1 MISKNNSFKD
11 ITEKIKFYI
20 SNFTV
25 NIKKII
31 KKNKLIVVSLFSFI
45 IFMLVSMFFLIN
57 LNQDKII
64 DKLNEALLNE
74 NKVRIS
80 KFVMVNEKKVSEQE
94 LEPLIN
100 YYNENQEKITNLIN
114 GLRTE
119 GRYGAFKVIVKKN
132 IFYKR
137 YYININTV
145 EIEFTS
151 NLNNIEVEFGNK
163 KFKLMNE
170 AKFDVIPGI
179 YELKYTYKTEYGDIT
194 EKVNLS
200 IVENKKINLDV
211 NGNYIT
217 LYSNFNDAE
226 VFINDKYTGL
236 SAKDIVNFGP
246 IPRDKEILIKL
257 KKEFPW
263 GKIESEEVDISN
275 KEYLK
280 LDINMANDNLI
291 NMINQD
297 ISKFYECNQCDICI
311 KECPTKSINKSRVN
325 PNICLSYITQKKDIN
340 DKEIKLLK
348 GNVFGCDFCQL
359 KCPYNQSVRINVL
372 EEFKTLEYMN
382 DETYIYANMD
392 NKVFKEKIAKTSCGW
407 RGKNVIRRNAIIKM
421 HNENYDIEEFKG
433 ESPYINNYIEMLKE
447 KKK

>member
-31 KKNKLIVVSLFSFI
+31 KKNKLIVISLFSFI

-100 YYNENQEKITNLIN
+100 YYNENHT
-114 GLRTE
+114 
-119 GRYGAFKVIVKKN
+119 
-132 IFYKR
+132 FYKR

-179 YELKYTYKTEYGDIT
+179 YELKYTHKTEYGDIT

-297 ISKFYECNQCDICI
+297 ISKFYNSVFEALNKKNKDEILNCTEEVKDTIYSYIN
-311 KECPTKSINKSRVN
+311 EKSILFSNN
-325 PNICLSYITQKKDIN
+325 YEIN
-340 DKEIKLLK
+340 
-348 GNVFGCDFCQL
+348 N
-359 KCPYNQSVRINVL
+359 INVEIEKSDFKYEDYIYKASILTKASYNISKNLLPFL
-372 EEFKTLEYMN
+372 ETKYENYFLLNLEYVEN
-382 DETYIYANMD
+382 G
-392 NKVFKEKIAKTSCGW
+392 FK
-407 RGKNVIRRNAIIKM
+407 VIRIQK
-421 HNENYDIEEFKG
+421 
-433 ESPYINNYIEMLKE
+433 INID
-447 KKK
+447 

>member
-100 YYNENQEKITNLIN
+100 YYNGNQEKITNLIN

-297 ISKFYECNQCDICI
+297 ISKFYNSVFEALNKKNKDEILNCTEEVKDTIYNYIN
-311 KECPTKSINKSRVN
+311 EKSILFSNN
-325 PNICLSYITQKKDIN
+325 YEIN
-340 DKEIKLLK
+340 
-348 GNVFGCDFCQL
+348 N
-359 KCPYNQSVRINVL
+359 INVEIEKSDFKYEDYIYKASILTKASYNISKNLLPFL
-372 EEFKTLEYMN
+372 ETKYENYFLLNLEYVEN
-382 DETYIYANMD
+382 G
-392 NKVFKEKIAKTSCGW
+392 FK
-407 RGKNVIRRNAIIKM
+407 VIRIQKVNI
-421 HNENYDIEEFKG
+421 D
-433 ESPYINNYIEMLKE
+433 
-447 KKK
+447 

>member
-291 NMINQD
+291 NMINKD
-297 ISKFYECNQCDICI
+297 ISKFYNSVFEALNKKNKDEILNCTEEVKDTIYSYIN
-311 KECPTKSINKSRVN
+311 EKSILFSNN
-325 PNICLSYITQKKDIN
+325 YEIN
-340 DKEIKLLK
+340 
-348 GNVFGCDFCQL
+348 N
-359 KCPYNQSVRINVL
+359 INVEIEKSDFRYEDYIYKASILTKASYNISKNLLPFL
-372 EEFKTLEYMN
+372 ETKYENYFLLNLEYVEN
-382 DETYIYANMD
+382 G
-392 NKVFKEKIAKTSCGW
+392 FK
-407 RGKNVIRRNAIIKM
+407 VIRIQK
-421 HNENYDIEEFKG
+421 
-433 ESPYINNYIEMLKE
+433 INID
-447 KKK
+447 

>member
-297 ISKFYECNQCDICI
+297 ISKFYNSVFEALNKKNKDEILNCTEEVKDTIYSYIN
-311 KECPTKSINKSRVN
+311 EKSILFSNN
-325 PNICLSYITQKKDIN
+325 YEIN
-340 DKEIKLLK
+340 
-348 GNVFGCDFCQL
+348 N
-359 KCPYNQSVRINVL
+359 INVEIEKSDFRYEGYIYKASILTKASYNISKNLLPFL
-372 EEFKTLEYMN
+372 ETKYENYFLLNLEYVEN
-382 DETYIYANMD
+382 G
-392 NKVFKEKIAKTSCGW
+392 FK
-407 RGKNVIRRNAIIKM
+407 VIRIQK
-421 HNENYDIEEFKG
+421 
-433 ESPYINNYIEMLKE
+433 INID
-447 KKK
+447 

>member
-74 NKVRIS
+74 NKIRIS

-94 LEPLIN
+94 LEPLIK

-119 GRYGAFKVIVKKN
+119 GRYGTFKVIVKKN
-132 IFYKR
+132 MFYKR

-236 SAKDIVNFGP
+236 SVKDIVNFGP

-297 ISKFYECNQCDICI
+297 ISKFYNSVFEALNKKNKDEILNCTEEVKDTIYSYIN
-311 KECPTKSINKSRVN
+311 EKSILFSNN
-325 PNICLSYITQKKDIN
+325 YEIN
-340 DKEIKLLK
+340 
-348 GNVFGCDFCQL
+348 N
-359 KCPYNQSVRINVL
+359 INVEIEKSDFRYEDYIYKASILTKASYNISKNLLPFL
-372 EEFKTLEYMN
+372 ETKYENYFLLNLEYVEN
-382 DETYIYANMD
+382 G
-392 NKVFKEKIAKTSCGW
+392 FK
-407 RGKNVIRRNAIIKM
+407 VIRIQK
-421 HNENYDIEEFKG
+421 
-433 ESPYINNYIEMLKE
+433 INID
-447 KKK
+447 

>member
-74 NKVRIS
+74 NKIRIS

-94 LEPLIN
+94 LEPLIK

-119 GRYGAFKVIVKKN
+119 GRYGTFKVIVKKN
-132 IFYKR
+132 MFYKR

-236 SAKDIVNFGP
+236 SVKDIVNFGP

-263 GKIESEEVDISN
+263 GKIESEEIDISN

-297 ISKFYECNQCDICI
+297 ISKFYNSVFEALNKKNKDEILNCTEEVKDTIYSYIN
-311 KECPTKSINKSRVN
+311 EKSILFSNN
-325 PNICLSYITQKKDIN
+325 YEIN
-340 DKEIKLLK
+340 
-348 GNVFGCDFCQL
+348 N
-359 KCPYNQSVRINVL
+359 INVEIEKSDFKYEDYIYKASILTKASYNISKNLLPFL
-372 EEFKTLEYMN
+372 ETKYENYFLLNLEYVEN
-382 DETYIYANMD
+382 G
-392 NKVFKEKIAKTSCGW
+392 FK
-407 RGKNVIRRNAIIKM
+407 VIRIQKVNI
-421 HNENYDIEEFKG
+421 D
-433 ESPYINNYIEMLKE
+433 
-447 KKK
+447 

>member
-31 KKNKLIVVSLFSFI
+31 KKNKLIVISLFSFI

-74 NKVRIS
+74 NKIRIS

-100 YYNENQEKITNLIN
+100 YYNENQEKIKNLIN

-119 GRYGAFKVIVKKN
+119 GRYGTFKVIVKKN
-132 IFYKR
+132 MFYKR

-179 YELKYTYKTEYGDIT
+179 YELKYTHKTEYGDIT
-194 EKVNLS
+194 EKVILS

-263 GKIESEEVDISN
+263 GKIESEEIDISN

-297 ISKFYECNQCDICI
+297 ISKFYNSVFEALNKKNKDEILNCTEEV
-311 KECPTKSINKSRVN
+311 KETIYSYINEKSILFSNN
-325 PNICLSYITQKKDIN
+325 YEIN
-340 DKEIKLLK
+340 
-348 GNVFGCDFCQL
+348 N
-359 KCPYNQSVRINVL
+359 INVEIEKSDFKYEDYIYKASILTKASYNISKNLLPFL
-372 EEFKTLEYMN
+372 ETKYENYFLLNLEYVEN
-382 DETYIYANMD
+382 G
-392 NKVFKEKIAKTSCGW
+392 FK
-407 RGKNVIRRNAIIKM
+407 VIRIQK
-421 HNENYDIEEFKG
+421 
-433 ESPYINNYIEMLKE
+433 INID
-447 KKK
+447 

>member
-31 KKNKLIVVSLFSFI
+31 KKNKLIVVSLFSLI

-74 NKVRIS
+74 NKIRIS

-179 YELKYTYKTEYGDIT
+179 YELKYTHKTEYGDIN

-263 GKIESEEVDISN
+263 GKIESEEIDISN

-297 ISKFYECNQCDICI
+297 ISKFYNSVFEALNKKNKDEILNCTEEVKDTIYSYIN
-311 KECPTKSINKSRVN
+311 EKSILFSNN
-325 PNICLSYITQKKDIN
+325 YEIN
-340 DKEIKLLK
+340 
-348 GNVFGCDFCQL
+348 N
-359 KCPYNQSVRINVL
+359 INVEIEKSDFKYEDYIYKASILTKASYNISKNLLPFL
-372 EEFKTLEYMN
+372 ETKYENYFLLNLEYVEN
-382 DETYIYANMD
+382 G
-392 NKVFKEKIAKTSCGW
+392 FK
-407 RGKNVIRRNAIIKM
+407 VIRIQK
-421 HNENYDIEEFKG
+421 
-433 ESPYINNYIEMLKE
+433 INID
-447 KKK
+447 

>member
-20 SNFTV
+20 SNFTI

-100 YYNENQEKITNLIN
+100 YYNKNQEKITNLIN

-297 ISKFYECNQCDICI
+297 ISKFYNSVFEALNKKNKDEILNCTEEVKDTIYSYIN
-311 KECPTKSINKSRVN
+311 EKSILFSNN
-325 PNICLSYITQKKDIN
+325 YEIN
-340 DKEIKLLK
+340 
-348 GNVFGCDFCQL
+348 N
-359 KCPYNQSVRINVL
+359 INVEIEKSDFRYEDYIYKASILTKASYNISKNLLPFL
-372 EEFKTLEYMN
+372 ETKYENYFLLNLEYVEN
-382 DETYIYANMD
+382 G
-392 NKVFKEKIAKTSCGW
+392 FK
-407 RGKNVIRRNAIIKM
+407 VIRIQK
-421 HNENYDIEEFKG
+421 
-433 ESPYINNYIEMLKE
+433 INID
-447 KKK
+447 

>member
-94 LEPLIN
+94 LEPLIK

-119 GRYGAFKVIVKKN
+119 GRYGTFKVIVKKN
-132 IFYKR
+132 MFYKR

-263 GKIESEEVDISN
+263 GKIESEEIDISN

-297 ISKFYECNQCDICI
+297 ISKFYNSVFEALNKKNKDEILNCTEEVKDTIYSYIN
-311 KECPTKSINKSRVN
+311 EKSILFSNN
-325 PNICLSYITQKKDIN
+325 YEIN
-340 DKEIKLLK
+340 
-348 GNVFGCDFCQL
+348 N
-359 KCPYNQSVRINVL
+359 INVEIEKSDFRYEDYIYKASILTKASYNISKNLLPFL
-372 EEFKTLEYMN
+372 ETKYENYFLLNLEYVEN
-382 DETYIYANMD
+382 G
-392 NKVFKEKIAKTSCGW
+392 FK
-407 RGKNVIRRNAIIKM
+407 VIRIQK
-421 HNENYDIEEFKG
+421 
-433 ESPYINNYIEMLKE
+433 INID
-447 KKK
+447 

>member
-137 YYININTV
+137 YYININAV

-297 ISKFYECNQCDICI
+297 ISKFYNSVFEALNKKNKDEILNCTEEVKDTIYSYIN
-311 KECPTKSINKSRVN
+311 EKSILFSNN
-325 PNICLSYITQKKDIN
+325 YEIN
-340 DKEIKLLK
+340 
-348 GNVFGCDFCQL
+348 N
-359 KCPYNQSVRINVL
+359 INVEIEKSDFRYEDYIYKASILTKASYNISKNLLPFL
-372 EEFKTLEYMN
+372 ETKYENYFLLNLEYVEN
-382 DETYIYANMD
+382 G
-392 NKVFKEKIAKTSCGW
+392 FK
-407 RGKNVIRRNAIIKM
+407 VIRIQK
-421 HNENYDIEEFKG
+421 
-433 ESPYINNYIEMLKE
+433 INID
-447 KKK
+447 

>member
-31 KKNKLIVVSLFSFI
+31 KKNKLIVISLFSFI

-119 GRYGAFKVIVKKN
+119 GRYGTFKVIVKKN
-132 IFYKR
+132 TFYKR

-297 ISKFYECNQCDICI
+297 ISKFYNSVFEALNKKNKDEILNCTEEVKDTIYSYIN
-311 KECPTKSINKSRVN
+311 EKSILFSNN
-325 PNICLSYITQKKDIN
+325 YEIN
-340 DKEIKLLK
+340 
-348 GNVFGCDFCQL
+348 N
-359 KCPYNQSVRINVL
+359 INVEIEKSDFRYEDYIYKASILTKASYNISKNLLPFL
-372 EEFKTLEYMN
+372 ETKYENYFLSNLEYVEN
-382 DETYIYANMD
+382 G
-392 NKVFKEKIAKTSCGW
+392 FK
-407 RGKNVIRRNAIIKM
+407 VIRIQK
-421 HNENYDIEEFKG
+421 
-433 ESPYINNYIEMLKE
+433 INID
-447 KKK
+447 

>member
-74 NKVRIS
+74 NKIRIS

-94 LEPLIN
+94 LEPLIK

-236 SAKDIVNFGP
+236 SVKDIVNFGP

-297 ISKFYECNQCDICI
+297 ISKFYNSVFEALNKKNKDEILNCTEEVKDTIYSYIN
-311 KECPTKSINKSRVN
+311 EKSILFSNN
-325 PNICLSYITQKKDIN
+325 YEIN
-340 DKEIKLLK
+340 
-348 GNVFGCDFCQL
+348 N
-359 KCPYNQSVRINVL
+359 INVEIEKSDFKYEDYIYKASILTKASYNISKNLLPFL
-372 EEFKTLEYMN
+372 ETKYENYFLLNLEYVEN
-382 DETYIYANMD
+382 G
-392 NKVFKEKIAKTSCGW
+392 FK
-407 RGKNVIRRNAIIKM
+407 VIRIQK
-421 HNENYDIEEFKG
+421 
-433 ESPYINNYIEMLKE
+433 INID
-447 KKK
+447 

>member
-31 KKNKLIVVSLFSFI
+31 KKNKLIVISLFSFI

-94 LEPLIN
+94 LEPLIK

-119 GRYGAFKVIVKKN
+119 GRYGTFKVIVKKN
-132 IFYKR
+132 MFYKR

-263 GKIESEEVDISN
+263 GKIESEEIDISN

-297 ISKFYECNQCDICI
+297 ISKFYNSVFEALNKKNKDEILNCTEEVKDTIYSYIN
-311 KECPTKSINKSRVN
+311 EKSILFSNN
-325 PNICLSYITQKKDIN
+325 YEIN
-340 DKEIKLLK
+340 
-348 GNVFGCDFCQL
+348 N
-359 KCPYNQSVRINVL
+359 INVEIEKSDFRYEDYIYKASILTKASYNISKNLLPFL
-372 EEFKTLEYMN
+372 ETKYENYFLLNLEYVEN
-382 DETYIYANMD
+382 G
-392 NKVFKEKIAKTSCGW
+392 FK
-407 RGKNVIRRNAIIKM
+407 VIRIQK
-421 HNENYDIEEFKG
+421 
-433 ESPYINNYIEMLKE
+433 INID
-447 KKK
+447 

>member
-31 KKNKLIVVSLFSFI
+31 KKNKLIVISLFSFI

-100 YYNENQEKITNLIN
+100 YYNENQEKIKNLIN

-119 GRYGAFKVIVKKN
+119 GRYGTFKVIVKKN
-132 IFYKR
+132 TFYKR

-179 YELKYTYKTEYGDIT
+179 
-194 EKVNLS
+194 
-200 IVENKKINLDV
+200 
-211 NGNYIT
+211 
-217 LYSNFNDAE
+217 
-226 VFINDKYTGL
+226 
-236 SAKDIVNFGP
+236 
-246 IPRDKEILIKL
+246 ILIKRNTVILL
-257 KKEFPW
+257 KK
-263 GKIESEEVDISN
+263 
-275 KEYLK
+275 
-280 LDINMANDNLI
+280 LI
-291 NMINQD
+291 
-297 ISKFYECNQCDICI
+297 
-311 KECPTKSINKSRVN
+311 
-325 PNICLSYITQKKDIN
+325 
-340 DKEIKLLK
+340 
-348 GNVFGCDFCQL
+348 
-359 KCPYNQSVRINVL
+359 
-372 EEFKTLEYMN
+372 
-382 DETYIYANMD
+382 
-392 NKVFKEKIAKTSCGW
+392 
-407 RGKNVIRRNAIIKM
+407 
-421 HNENYDIEEFKG
+421 
-433 ESPYINNYIEMLKE
+433 
-447 KKK
+447 

>member
-94 LEPLIN
+94 LEPLIK

-297 ISKFYECNQCDICI
+297 ISKFYNSVFEALNKKNKDEILNCTEEVKDTIYSYIN
-311 KECPTKSINKSRVN
+311 EKSILFSNN
-325 PNICLSYITQKKDIN
+325 YEIN
-340 DKEIKLLK
+340 
-348 GNVFGCDFCQL
+348 N
-359 KCPYNQSVRINVL
+359 INVEIEKSDFRYEDYIYKASILTKASYNISKNLLPFL
-372 EEFKTLEYMN
+372 ETKYENYFLLNLEYVEN
-382 DETYIYANMD
+382 G
-392 NKVFKEKIAKTSCGW
+392 FK
-407 RGKNVIRRNAIIKM
+407 VIRIQK
-421 HNENYDIEEFKG
+421 
-433 ESPYINNYIEMLKE
+433 INID
-447 KKK
+447 

>member
-74 NKVRIS
+74 NKIRIS

-94 LEPLIN
+94 LEPLIK

-119 GRYGAFKVIVKKN
+119 GRYGTFKVIVKKN
-132 IFYKR
+132 MFYKR

-236 SAKDIVNFGP
+236 SVKDIVNFGP

-263 GKIESEEVDISN
+263 GKIESEEIDISN

-297 ISKFYECNQCDICI
+297 ISKFYNSVFEALNKKNKDEILNCTEEVKDTIYSYIN
-311 KECPTKSINKSRVN
+311 EKSILFSNN
-325 PNICLSYITQKKDIN
+325 YEIN
-340 DKEIKLLK
+340 
-348 GNVFGCDFCQL
+348 N
-359 KCPYNQSVRINVL
+359 INVEIEKSDFRYEDYIYKASILTKASYNISKNLLPFL
-372 EEFKTLEYMN
+372 ETKYENYFLLNLEYVEN
-382 DETYIYANMD
+382 G
-392 NKVFKEKIAKTSCGW
+392 FK
-407 RGKNVIRRNAIIKM
+407 VIRIQK
-421 HNENYDIEEFKG
+421 
-433 ESPYINNYIEMLKE
+433 INID
-447 KKK
+447 

>member
-297 ISKFYECNQCDICI
+297 ISKFYNSVFEVLNKKNKDEILNCTEEVKDTIYSYIN
-311 KECPTKSINKSRVN
+311 EKSILFSNN
-325 PNICLSYITQKKDIN
+325 YEIN
-340 DKEIKLLK
+340 
-348 GNVFGCDFCQL
+348 N
-359 KCPYNQSVRINVL
+359 INVEIEKSDFRYEDYIYKASILTKASYNISKNLLPFL
-372 EEFKTLEYMN
+372 ETKYENYFLLNLEYVEN
-382 DETYIYANMD
+382 G
-392 NKVFKEKIAKTSCGW
+392 FK
-407 RGKNVIRRNAIIKM
+407 VIRIQK
-421 HNENYDIEEFKG
+421 
-433 ESPYINNYIEMLKE
+433 INID
-447 KKK
+447 

>member
-74 NKVRIS
+74 NKIRIS

-94 LEPLIN
+94 LEPLIK

-119 GRYGAFKVIVKKN
+119 GRYGTFKVIVKKN
-132 IFYKR
+132 MFYKR

-236 SAKDIVNFGP
+236 SVKDIVNFGP

-263 GKIESEEVDISN
+263 GKIESEEIDISN

-297 ISKFYECNQCDICI
+297 ISKFYNSVFEALNKKNKDEILNCTEEVKDTIYSYIN
-311 KECPTKSINKSRVN
+311 EKSILFSNN
-325 PNICLSYITQKKDIN
+325 YEIN
-340 DKEIKLLK
+340 
-348 GNVFGCDFCQL
+348 N
-359 KCPYNQSVRINVL
+359 INVEIEKSDFRYEDYIYKASILTKASYNISKNLLPFL
-372 EEFKTLEYMN
+372 ETKYENYFLLNLEYVEN
-382 DETYIYANMD
+382 G
-392 NKVFKEKIAKTSCGW
+392 FK
-407 RGKNVIRRNAIIKM
+407 VIRIQKVNI
-421 HNENYDIEEFKG
+421 D
-433 ESPYINNYIEMLKE
+433 
-447 KKK
+447 

>member
-45 IFMLVSMFFLIN
+45 IFMMVSMFFLIN
-57 LNQDKII
+57 LNKDKII

-297 ISKFYECNQCDICI
+297 ISKFYNSVFEALNKKNKDEILNCTEEVKDTIYSYIN
-311 KECPTKSINKSRVN
+311 EKSILFSNN
-325 PNICLSYITQKKDIN
+325 YEIN
-340 DKEIKLLK
+340 
-348 GNVFGCDFCQL
+348 N
-359 KCPYNQSVRINVL
+359 INVEIEKSDFRYEDYIYKASILTKASYNISKNLLPFL
-372 EEFKTLEYMN
+372 ETKYEKYFLLNLEYVEN
-382 DETYIYANMD
+382 G
-392 NKVFKEKIAKTSCGW
+392 FK
-407 RGKNVIRRNAIIKM
+407 VIRIQK
-421 HNENYDIEEFKG
+421 
-433 ESPYINNYIEMLKE
+433 INID
-447 KKK
+447 

>member
-45 IFMLVSMFFLIN
+45 IFMLVGMFFLIN

-119 GRYGAFKVIVKKN
+119 GTYGAFKVIVKKN

-297 ISKFYECNQCDICI
+297 ISKFYNSVFEALNKKNKDEILNCTEEVKDTIYSYIN
-311 KECPTKSINKSRVN
+311 EKSILFSNN
-325 PNICLSYITQKKDIN
+325 YEIN
-340 DKEIKLLK
+340 
-348 GNVFGCDFCQL
+348 N
-359 KCPYNQSVRINVL
+359 INVEIEKSDFRYEDYIYKASILTKASYNISKNLLPFL
-372 EEFKTLEYMN
+372 ETKYENYFLLNLEYVEN
-382 DETYIYANMD
+382 G
-392 NKVFKEKIAKTSCGW
+392 FK
-407 RGKNVIRRNAIIKM
+407 VIRIQK
-421 HNENYDIEEFKG
+421 
-433 ESPYINNYIEMLKE
+433 INID
-447 KKK
+447 

>member
-31 KKNKLIVVSLFSFI
+31 KKNKLIVISLFSFI

-74 NKVRIS
+74 NKIRIS

-94 LEPLIN
+94 LEPLIK

-119 GRYGAFKVIVKKN
+119 GRYGTFKVIVKKN
-132 IFYKR
+132 MFYKR

-263 GKIESEEVDISN
+263 GKIESEEIDISN

-297 ISKFYECNQCDICI
+297 ISKFYNSVFEALNKKNKDEILNCTEEVKDTIYSYIN
-311 KECPTKSINKSRVN
+311 EKSILFSNN
-325 PNICLSYITQKKDIN
+325 YEIN
-340 DKEIKLLK
+340 
-348 GNVFGCDFCQL
+348 N
-359 KCPYNQSVRINVL
+359 INVEIEKSDFRYEDYIYKASILTKASYNISKNLLPFL
-372 EEFKTLEYMN
+372 ETKYENYFLLNLEYVEN
-382 DETYIYANMD
+382 G
-392 NKVFKEKIAKTSCGW
+392 FK
-407 RGKNVIRRNAIIKM
+407 VIRIQK
-421 HNENYDIEEFKG
+421 
-433 ESPYINNYIEMLKE
+433 INID
-447 KKK
+447 

>member
-94 LEPLIN
+94 LEPLIK

-119 GRYGAFKVIVKKN
+119 GRYGTFKVIVKKN
-132 IFYKR
+132 MFYKR

-297 ISKFYECNQCDICI
+297 ISKFYNSVFEALNKKNKDEILNCTEEVKDTIYSYIN
-311 KECPTKSINKSRVN
+311 EKSILFSNN
-325 PNICLSYITQKKDIN
+325 YEIN
-340 DKEIKLLK
+340 
-348 GNVFGCDFCQL
+348 N
-359 KCPYNQSVRINVL
+359 INVEIEKSDFRYEDYIYKASILTKASYNISKNLLPFL
-372 EEFKTLEYMN
+372 ETKYENYFLLNLEYVEN
-382 DETYIYANMD
+382 G
-392 NKVFKEKIAKTSCGW
+392 FK
-407 RGKNVIRRNAIIKM
+407 VIRIQK
-421 HNENYDIEEFKG
+421 
-433 ESPYINNYIEMLKE
+433 INID
-447 KKK
+447 

>member
-31 KKNKLIVVSLFSFI
+31 KKNKFIVVSLFSFI

-246 IPRDKEILIKL
+246 IPRDKEFLIKL

-297 ISKFYECNQCDICI
+297 ISKFYNSVFEALNKKNKDEILNCTEEVKDTIYSYIN
-311 KECPTKSINKSRVN
+311 EKSILFSNN
-325 PNICLSYITQKKDIN
+325 YEIN
-340 DKEIKLLK
+340 
-348 GNVFGCDFCQL
+348 N
-359 KCPYNQSVRINVL
+359 INVEIEKSDFRYEDYIYKASILTKASYNISKNLLPFL
-372 EEFKTLEYMN
+372 ERKYENYFLLNLEYVEN
-382 DETYIYANMD
+382 G
-392 NKVFKEKIAKTSCGW
+392 FK
-407 RGKNVIRRNAIIKM
+407 VIRIQK
-421 HNENYDIEEFKG
+421 
-433 ESPYINNYIEMLKE
+433 INID
-447 KKK
+447 

>member
-31 KKNKLIVVSLFSFI
+31 KKNKLIVISLFSFI

-100 YYNENQEKITNLIN
+100 YYNENQEKIKNLIN

-119 GRYGAFKVIVKKN
+119 GRYGTFKIIVKKN
-132 IFYKR
+132 MFYKR

-179 YELKYTYKTEYGDIT
+179 YELKYTHKTEYGDIT

-297 ISKFYECNQCDICI
+297 ISKFYNSVFEAL
-311 KECPTKSINKSRVN
+311 NKKNKDEILNCTEEVKDT
-325 PNICLSYITQKKDIN
+325 IYSYINENSILFSNNYEIN
-340 DKEIKLLK
+340 
-348 GNVFGCDFCQL
+348 N
-359 KCPYNQSVRINVL
+359 INVEIEKSDFKYEDYIYKASILTKASYNISKNLLPFL
-372 EEFKTLEYMN
+372 ETKYENYFLLNLEYVEN
-382 DETYIYANMD
+382 G
-392 NKVFKEKIAKTSCGW
+392 FK
-407 RGKNVIRRNAIIKM
+407 VIRIQK
-421 HNENYDIEEFKG
+421 
-433 ESPYINNYIEMLKE
+433 INID
-447 KKK
+447 

>member
-45 IFMLVSMFFLIN
+45 IFMLVSMFFFIN

-297 ISKFYECNQCDICI
+297 ISKFYNSVFEALNKKNKDEILNCTEEVKDTIYSYIN
-311 KECPTKSINKSRVN
+311 EKSILFSNN
-325 PNICLSYITQKKDIN
+325 YEIN
-340 DKEIKLLK
+340 
-348 GNVFGCDFCQL
+348 N
-359 KCPYNQSVRINVL
+359 INVEIEKSDFRYEDYIYKASILTKASYNISKNLLPFL
-372 EEFKTLEYMN
+372 ETKYENYFLLNLEYVEN
-382 DETYIYANMD
+382 G
-392 NKVFKEKIAKTSCGW
+392 FK
-407 RGKNVIRRNAIIKM
+407 VIRIQK
-421 HNENYDIEEFKG
+421 
-433 ESPYINNYIEMLKE
+433 INID
-447 KKK
+447 